1 MEAPPPAAEAETLE
15 PEPADADADPLS
27 AQENSRLTFL
37 DDGSTRIR
45 VSSKWLA
52 TVATRL
58 AARSLDS

>member
-1 MEAPPPAAEAETLE
+1 
-15 PEPADADADPLS
+15 
-27 AQENSRLTFL
+27 LTFL